1 MLPFSFR
8 FRLRENSDAFFAN
21 ARGFR
26 QKHIT
31 LLAKKIEISNITCA
45 FSIKKKLGNAVV
57 RALARRRVRHAFMEL
72 MKENPTWKT
81 LSYECLVIIYPSLQK
96 YETYKNELEVALQQ
110 LADW

>member
-8 FRLRENSDAFFAN
+8 FDLRESSDEFFAN

-31 LLAKKIEISNITCA
+31 LLTKKAEGKTLQCA
-45 FSIKKKLGNAVV
+45 FSVKKKLGNAVL

-72 MKENPTWKT
+72 MKENSAWKI
-81 LSYECLVIIYPSLQK
+81 LPFE
-96 YETYKNELEVALQQ
+96 
-110 LADW
+110 